1 MDPLQAFAVFSAEV
15 RPLKIGIHCDLRAR
29 CPGVTRTQLRRALD
43 RYVNRANYWQ
53 TMVEG
58 AARYDLDGQEAGVV
72 TAKEAAQA
80 ARRLAKVIT
89 AKPAK
94 AAPEPPKQT
103 AVKPSL
109 KHKPLLKLPT
119 R

>member
-15 RPLKIGIHCDLRAR
+15 RPLKIGIHRDLRAR
-29 CPGVTRTQLRRALD
+29 CPGVSGTQLRRALD
-43 RYVNRANYWQ
+43 RYVNRAGYWQ

-72 TAKEAAQA
+72 TAKEATHA